1 MFCHIGDLDYLCRM
15 IVRSS
20 TTQRLLIKLTLLLL
34 LALGLPSK
42 SAAMDSVP
50 TRDRLCT
57 VDSNDR
63 QGHEAVL
70 NDVQHLYRIC
80 SSRPE
85 RVVPSANPLPPH
97 IGQGWSTSLLSTRGQ
112 CPYRLWSTPRGGSF
126 LFATLV
132 RLLCIRTE
140 TYALLAVS
148 CRFKR
153 PFFLI

>member
-42 SAAMDSVP
+42 SAAMDSAP

-80 SSRPE
+80 SSRP
-85 RVVPSANPLPPH
+85 
-97 IGQGWSTSLLSTRGQ
+97 GQGWSTSLLSTRGQ

-140 TYALLAVS
+140 TYALLTVS

>member
-34 LALGLPSK
+34 LALGLPNK

-63 QGHEAVL
+63 QGHESVL
-70 NDVQHLYRIC
+70 NDVQHLYRIR

-97 IGQGWSTSLLSTRGQ
+97 ASGRVGLHHFYPHAGNAHTGFGVRREAAPFCSPHS
-112 CPYRLWSTPRGGSF
+112 CDYYV
-126 LFATLV
+126 FAL
-132 RLLCIRTE
+132 
-140 TYALLAVS
+140 
-148 CRFKR
+148 KR
-153 PFFLI
+153 MRC